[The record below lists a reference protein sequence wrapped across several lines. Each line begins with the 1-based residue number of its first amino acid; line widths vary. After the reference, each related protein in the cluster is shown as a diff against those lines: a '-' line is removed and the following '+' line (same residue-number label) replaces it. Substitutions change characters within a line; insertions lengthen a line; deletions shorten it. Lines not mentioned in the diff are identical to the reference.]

1 MTTLRMLLHVAAQR
15 DYELH
20 SLDFSTT
27 FLQGNLHEE
36 IWLRRPPG
44 FTRSFPASNQWSLR
58 RPIYGLCQAP
68 REWHDTLRTTLAAL
82 GFAPSTADSSLF
94 LRTDTS
100 LPPFYVLVY
109 VLQRLGFQLS
119 SPQPT
124 PLSTSHL
131 LSAPPS
137 DESVEPSGSYPEL
150 VGCLMYLMTTSGMG
164 LVLGG
169 RGPVVLTG
177 HADASWVDDSA
188 THRSSQGYTF
198 SLGSGSVSWQSTRSS
213 SVLSSSCEAV
223 IYAGAMAAQELRW
236 LTYLLTDL
244 GEQPRS
250 PPQRGQLHL
259 AYVATR
265 TNTAD
270 TFTKAFP
277 PGDHQRFS
285 TVLGLLALL
294 FLTGLCILF
303 SRLGFVVT
311 RVAVSSPPCF
321 AISTTRMSPRGA
333 PSAAC
338 TRLPVPVPSSPRSD
352 HRTCCPTA
360 VVSPPRVLP
369 SRCCFPT
376 ACAALPLLIPCLA
389 SSALPHR
396 FLPFAF
402 FPVTPTTAILSSFP
416 LVNLLASSSLF
427 PRPTPT
433 SSHSNPSPSV
443 SSLRTQADTPQR
455 PFSHCSLTLPS
466 PPNTLPSRLSPP
478 TASLL
483 RMANHAVLATL
494 SHSTP
499 SIVPRCYP
507 SSCPLPPSVCPPPS
521 HQVEYAMEAVKQGSG
536 AVGLCS
542 GACQHHSLTSLLRS
556 LAPLTP
562 LPSPPSHQVEYAM
575 EAVKQGSGAVGLCS
589 GACQHHSLTSLLR
602 SLAPLTPL
610 PSPPSHQVEYAME
623 AVKQGSAAVGL
634 RSTTHAVLATLKRA
648 ASPLASYQRK
658 IFRVDDHM
666 GIAIAG
672 LNADG
677 RVLCRFMRS
686 ECLSHKFVFESPL
699 PVGRLV
705 SMVAD
710 KSQVCTQR
718 SWRRP
723 YGVGLLVAGFDQTGP
738 HIFQT
743 CPSGNFWE
751 FHAMAIGARSQA
763 AKTYL
768 ERKYESFGACSLDE
782 LVRHALLAVKESL
795 QEGELSGAN
804 CSVSIVGE
812 GQAFSILTDAQ
823 VQEHIDRMEN
833 EEGGQGGAA
842 KEEVEVVEEVEVED
856 VEEEKAGE
864 GEGEEGGTGEGSE
877 GPAPMEA

>member
-1 MTTLRMLLHVAAQR
+1 MKPPCSALPRPDRRLPLVPSEQHAAAPTLLFTHRALPSPPLPSPPLL
-15 DYELH
+15 
-20 SLDFSTT
+20 F
-27 FLQGNLHEE
+27 
-36 IWLRRPPG
+36 PPL
-44 FTRSFPASNQWSLR
+44 SFPPLLF
-58 RPIYGLCQAP
+58 PPLP
-68 REWHDTLRTTLAAL
+68 
-82 GFAPSTADSSLF
+82 SLF
-94 LRTDTS
+94 PPSPS
-100 LPPFYVLVY
+100 LPDLPLPPL
-109 VLQRLGFQLS
+109 LQ
-119 SPQPT
+119 SP
-124 PLSTSHL
+124 S
-131 LSAPPS
+131 
-137 DESVEPSGSYPEL
+137 
-150 VGCLMYLMTTSGMG
+150 
-164 LVLGG
+164 
-169 RGPVVLTG
+169 
-177 HADASWVDDSA
+177 
-188 THRSSQGYTF
+188 
-198 SLGSGSVSWQSTRSS
+198 
-213 SVLSSSCEAV
+213 
-223 IYAGAMAAQELRW
+223 
-236 LTYLLTDL
+236 
-244 GEQPRS
+244 
-250 PPQRGQLHL
+250 
-259 AYVATR
+259 
-265 TNTAD
+265 
-270 TFTKAFP
+270 
-277 PGDHQRFS
+277 
-285 TVLGLLALL
+285 
-294 FLTGLCILF
+294 
-303 SRLGFVVT
+303 
-311 RVAVSSPPCF
+311 
-321 AISTTRMSPRGA
+321 
-333 PSAAC
+333 
-338 TRLPVPVPSSPRSD
+338 RLPVPVPSSPRSD
-352 HRTCCPTA
+352 HPACCPPA

-376 ACAALPLLIPCLA
+376 ARAALPLLFPHCACCPPAVVSPPRVLPSRCCFPTARAALPLLFPHRACCPPSVVSPPRVLPSRCCFSTARAALPLFFPHRACCPPAVVSPPRVLPSRCCFPTMRAALPLLFPCRT
-389 SSALPHR
+389 SPTLPHR
-396 FLPFAF
+396 FLPFASF
-402 FPVTPTTAILSSFP
+402 AVTPARAIVSSFP

-443 SSLRTQADTPQR
+443 SPLSHSGGYATEAILSLLPHTPLSPQHPALPPVPPHGLAPAHVRGDTPCTPCTGLQAA
-455 PFSHCSLTLPS
+455 LP
-466 PPNTLPSRLSPP
+466 PSAPSVPP
-478 TASLL
+478 TPIQLPCEAGRVRRAVCAGQCAQGSVRRAVCAGQSAQGQPRSARHSLPLHSFPCRASLL
-483 RMANHAVLATL
+483 ARAMLFSPPRSPHMAPDGTCDGGREAGQCGTGK
-494 SHSTP
+494 TR
-499 SIVPRCYP
+499 VPRGHP
-507 SSCPLPPSVCPPPS
+507 SSCPLPPSVCPSPP
-521 HQVEYAMEAVKQGSG
+521 HQVEYAMGAVNQGSG
-536 AVGLCS
+536 AVGLRS
-542 GACQHHSLTSLLRS
+542 DACQHHSLTSLLRS
-556 LAPLTP
+556 LAPNTP
-562 LPSPPSHQVEYAM
+562 LPSPS
-575 EAVKQGSGAVGLCS
+575 
-589 GACQHHSLTSLLR
+589 
-602 SLAPLTPL
+602 
-610 PSPPSHQVEYAME
+610 SHQVEYAME

-864 GEGEEGGTGEGSE
+864 GEEGGTREGSE

>member
-1 MTTLRMLLHVAAQR
+1 MFRNQYDTDVTTWSPVGRLHQV
-15 DYELH
+15 
-20 SLDFSTT
+20 
-27 FLQGNLHEE
+27 
-36 IWLRRPPG
+36 IRP
-44 FTRSFPASNQWSLR
+44 SLR
-58 RPIYGLCQAP
+58 LSPRRSASLLLSPSSTLLPPHCSLPTAPSLLLPSPSLPFFFLPSPPSSRPLPPSPTSPSLPFFNPPPAGCPFPSRRAP
-68 REWHDTLRTTLAAL
+68 AATTAHAAL
-82 GFAPSTADSSLF
+82 P
-94 LRTDTS
+94 
-100 LPPFYVLVY
+100 
-109 VLQRLGFQLS
+109 
-119 SPQPT
+119 
-124 PLSTSHL
+124 
-131 LSAPPS
+131 
-137 DESVEPSGSYPEL
+137 
-150 VGCLMYLMTTSGMG
+150 
-164 LVLGG
+164 
-169 RGPVVLTG
+169 
-177 HADASWVDDSA
+177 
-188 THRSSQGYTF
+188 
-198 SLGSGSVSWQSTRSS
+198 
-213 SVLSSSCEAV
+213 
-223 IYAGAMAAQELRW
+223 
-236 LTYLLTDL
+236 
-244 GEQPRS
+244 
-250 PPQRGQLHL
+250 
-259 AYVATR
+259 
-265 TNTAD
+265 
-270 TFTKAFP
+270 
-277 PGDHQRFS
+277 
-285 TVLGLLALL
+285 LL
-294 FLTGLCILF
+294 F
-303 SRLGFVVT
+303 
-311 RVAVSSPPCF
+311 P
-321 AISTTRMSPRGA
+321 
-333 PSAAC
+333 
-338 TRLPVPVPSSPRSD
+338 
-352 HRTCCPTA
+352 HRTCCPPA
-360 VVSPPRVLP
+360 VVSPPHVLP

-376 ACAALPLLIPCLA
+376 ARAALPLLFPCLA
-389 SSALPHR
+389 SPALPHR
-396 FLPFAF
+396 FLPFASP
-402 FPVTPTTAILSSFP
+402 PVTPAPARAALP
-416 LVNLLASSSLF
+416 PVPPHGLAPAHVRGDTPCTPCTGLQAALPPSAPSV
-427 PRPTPT
+427 PPTPFQL
-433 SSHSNPSPSV
+433 PCEGRVRRAVCAGQCAQGSV
-443 SSLRTQADTPQR
+443 RS
-455 PFSHCSLTLPS
+455 
-466 PPNTLPSRLSPP
+466 
-478 TASLL
+478 
-483 RMANHAVLATL
+483 ANHAVLATL

-499 SIVPRCYP
+499 SLAVPPCSLPCHALLSPTLPAHGTRWRWHQVEMAPGGACDGGSGAGQCGTGKTRVPRCYP
-507 SSCPLPPSVCPPPS
+507 SSCPLPPSVCPPPP
-521 HQVEYAMEAVKQGSG
+521 HQVEYAMG
-536 AVGLCS
+536 A
-542 GACQHHSLTSLLRS
+542 
-556 LAPLTP
+556 
-562 LPSPPSHQVEYAM
+562 
-575 EAVKQGSGAVGLCS
+575 
-589 GACQHHSLTSLLR
+589 
-602 SLAPLTPL
+602 
-610 PSPPSHQVEYAME
+610 VEYAME

-812 GQAFSILTDAQ
+812 GQAFGILTDAQ

-856 VEEEKAGE
+856 VEEEKAAE